1 MYYRH
6 FLLIYLIA
14 FASQILA
21 LDELIVRVPDIY
33 SSYPGYIDKS
43 TIVIEPHGGYAEQS
57 LYLEYSDHH
66 QFNDGNK
73 VEIIHRFEL
82 PQGAVI
88 NDLWLW
94 IGDSVMQAILLD
106 TWTARSIYDSIVS
119 MKRDPAF
126 LTKKGNQYELH
137 IYPLTPGSY
146 RKVKINYITPTRW
159 IGKQAF
165 VELPL
170 SMLKSNNN
178 TLKPLDILYRVK
190 EDIWGMPL
198 IKEFP
203 GQIFSDL
210 IDTIGYHYKY
220 TSLNDISYLSSLKL
234 EFNIDLPG
242 GTFFKSNEN
251 DSLYS
256 YFQLSLLLKDIFNLM
271 PDSSSKKVLVGMDLS
286 GAFNKNYSTLI
297 PQLKAF
303 LKSALKSDDYFNL
316 IVSGAGRVKKISQ
329 QWVLAE
335 PDAVDELI
343 DSFYNSEFADSVSMN
358 KKPRLIYADDLAATC
373 WNFTGVDS
381 FSIITTFGR
390 LYEASDYFNQADI
403 IASYKQG
410 YHDIPSGFELP
421 KILSALDSFFLNSGR
436 FLTYFDY
443 NRDNSQENVATHYIQ
458 GLSTKSQVHDN
469 VTLYRNNE
477 GNIGLDF
484 PESIDHAGTYFL
496 QYDDPDVKIE
506 LRNAAGDPAVISKR
520 LGNGGLIVV
529 SGIWSFNDDAPL
541 RKLLAVP
548 LLGLNSSQNSYS
560 LLAPLLEKIK
570 NEYSQDPFEKTIIL
584 SNSDSLIL
592 ENPADNWAQN
602 YISQFGSGKP
612 IFNSINLLDGVFPSI
627 TVDGTPYYGSGYLLK
642 RISNLTGGLHFE
654 THLNDW
660 DYISSLLSPYALPS
674 IEQFTIEKWGDEDTN
689 KIVDFRQIK
698 QEPQDINSP
707 LFFIGSTNAA
717 NDLSF
722 KVNTKFAGIDSMKE
736 RTFSFPISYD
746 TTNKSKI
753 IYSMLGFE
761 KLKELF
767 AYSVFDTAQIITTAL
782 KYHLLCDYTA
792 LIALEPNDTIHF
804 LKDPLDEP
812 DLTFIND
819 EPKNDTLQVSVY
831 PNPFNSQTKILV
843 NVPSLSKVNI
853 YLYNILGQLVKTI
866 TEGEEISGRKS
877 YIWNGEDSHNSAVS
891 SGIYLLRV
899 VMKDAMNGRESNFAY
914 KLLLLK

>member
-1 MYYRH
+1 MC
-6 FLLIYLIA
+6 LIV
-14 FASQILA
+14 FTSKILA
-21 LDELIVRVPDIY
+21 LNELIVRVPDIY
-33 SSYPGYIDKS
+33 VSYPGYIDKS

-57 LYLEYSDHH
+57 LYLEYSDHY
-66 QFNDGNK
+66 QFNEGQK

-106 TWTARSIYDSIVS
+106 TWTARGIYDSIVS

-126 LTKKGNQYELH
+126 LSKKGNQYELH

-170 SMLKSNNN
+170 QMLKSNNN
-178 TLKPLDILYRVK
+178 TLKPLEVLYRVK
-190 EDIWGMPL
+190 EDIWGIPL
-198 IKEFP
+198 IKEYP

-210 IDTIGYHYKY
+210 TDTMGYHYKY
-220 TSLNDISYLSSLKL
+220 TSLNDISNLSSLKL

-256 YFQLSLLLKDIFNLM
+256 YFQLSLLLKDIFNLI
-271 PDSSSKKVLVGMDLS
+271 PDSSSKKALIGLDLS

-297 PQLKAF
+297 PQLKTF
-303 LKSALKSDDYFNL
+303 LKSALKREDYLNL
-316 IVSGAGRVKKISQ
+316 IVSGAGRINKISN
-329 QWVLAE
+329 QWVAAD
-335 PDAVDELI
+335 PVAIDELI
-343 DSFYNSEFADSVSMN
+343 NSFYTSEFADSVSLN
-358 KKPRLIYADDLAATC
+358 EKPRLIYADSHAATC
-373 WNFTGVDS
+373 WNFMGADS
-381 FSIITTFGR
+381 FATVSTFGR
-390 LYEASDYFNQADI
+390 LYIAADYFNQADV
-403 IASYKQG
+403 IASYAQG
-410 YHDIPSGFELP
+410 FEDIPSEFELP
-421 KILSALDSFFLNSGR
+421 KILTALDSFFLNSGR
-436 FLTYFDY
+436 FLTYYDF
-443 NRDNSQENVATHYIQ
+443 NRDEYGEKVATHYIH
-458 GLSTKSQVHDN
+458 GLKTKSQVHDN

-484 PESIDHAGTYFL
+484 LESIDHAGTYFL
-496 QYDDPDVKIE
+496 QYNDPDVKIE
-506 LRNAAGDPAVISKR
+506 LRNAAGDPAVISKQ

-529 SGIWSFNDDAPL
+529 SGIWSFNDDDPL
-541 RKLLAVP
+541 RKLLAIP
-548 LLGLNSSQNSYS
+548 LLGLNNYQNSYAM
-560 LLAPLLEKIK
+560 LPLLLEKMK
-570 NEYSQDPFEKTIIL
+570 NEYLQDPFDKAIVL

-602 YISQFGSGKP
+602 YISQFGFSKP
-612 IFNSINLLDGVFPSI
+612 VFSSINLLDGVFPSI
-627 TVDGTPYYGSGYLLK
+627 TVNGTPYYGSGYLLK
-642 RISNLTGGLHFE
+642 KISSLTGGLHFE

-660 DYISSLLSPYALPS
+660 DYISSLLSPYSLPS
-674 IEQFTIEKWGDEDTN
+674 MEQFSIEKWGDEDTN
-689 KIVDFRQIK
+689 KIIEFRQIK

-717 NDLSF
+717 DLRF
-722 KVNTKFAGIDSMKE
+722 KITSKFAGIDSTKE
-736 RTFSFPISYD
+736 RTLSFPVSFD

-767 AYSVFDTAQIITTAL
+767 AYSVFDTAQIVATAL
-782 KYHLLCDYTA
+782 EYHLLCDYTA
-792 LIALEPNDTIHF
+792 LIALEPNDTLHF
-804 LKDPLDEP
+804 MKDPLDEP
-812 DLTFIND
+812 ALGFID
-819 EPKNDTLQVSVY
+819 GEAENDTLEVSVY

-843 NVPSLSKVNI
+843 LVPSLSKVNI
-853 YLYNILGQLVKTI
+853 YIYNILGQLVKTI
-866 TEGEEISGRKS
+866 TEGEEIAGRKS
-877 YIWNGEDSHNSAVS
+877 YLWNGVDSHNSAVS

-899 VMKDAMNGRESNFAY
+899 ELKDIASGRESYFAH
-914 KLLLLK
+914 KLLLIK